1 MAKPTSASARTPSR
15 GPSPPVRLY
24 LTAYNLASAGLWAYV
39 LFRTW
44 EHMAGADGYTGLKEW
59 AGWQGTGETLVK
71 RASGAVDVVGQTVKW
86 VQTAALLEAV
96 HSATGLVR
104 SPFGTTVAQI
114 ASRLALVWGVCELF
128 PQVPHSPIYVSMV
141 TAWSFAEII
150 RYTHYATGL
159 MGLKLRALEWLRYT
173 AFYIL
178 YPVGAGSEAVLI
190 FQSAAP
196 ATARY
201 GPLAGAAVYA
211 LVSAWPPSLAFL
223 MSYMHSQRRKHL
235 GSPSRSPS
243 SSAARTATTT
253 PTKALKATA
262 TTAAAPRDI
271 TSRVSAENVVGAT
284 AAEGPARST
293 RSRAKKQ

>member
-1 MAKPTSASARTPSR
+1 MTKPSTPTKPSR
-15 GPSPPVRLY
+15 GPSAPTRLY
-24 LTAYNLASAGLWAYV
+24 LTGYNLASAGLWAYV
-39 LFRTW
+39 LYRTW
-44 EHMAGADGYTGLKEW
+44 EHMAGHDGYTGLKEW
-59 AGWQGTGETLVK
+59 AGWQPTGETLAK
-71 RASGAVDVVGQTVKW
+71 RAATAVDAVGQTVKW

-159 MGLKLRALEWLRYT
+159 MGLKLGALEWLRYT
-173 AFYIL
+173 AFYVL
-178 YPVGAGSEAVLI
+178 YPLGAGSEAVLI
-190 FQSAAP
+190 FLSATP
-196 ATARY
+196 AREKY
-201 GPLAGAAVYA
+201 GALAGAAVYA

-235 GSPSRSPS
+235 GGSRARAHAQAPS
-243 SSAARTATTT
+243 SSSSSSSKAT
-253 PTKALKATA
+253 PTKAVK
-262 TTAAAPRDI
+262 DI
-271 TSRVSAENVVGAT
+271 ASRVSADNVVGAT
-284 AAEGPARST
+284 AAETPARST
-293 RSRAKKQ
+293 RSRAAKKQ